1 MAMERGKGETSGN
14 GDAARDTAA
23 VIRGAFRLPSD
34 AEIPPGNAPGTAQN
48 YRRIMDDYREHGR
61 RYLASGDYRQAA
73 EKNWGAFA
81 ESVKSIAADYG
92 MKISSHGA
100 IVSVA
105 GRLSALAA
113 QDDPAAGA
121 LLRQGLGLAR
131 SLHQHF
137 YEDDLPA
144 DDVIYSAG
152 VVAEAIDLMQRRFG
166 LGGNN
171 GAAPEG
177 E

>member
-1 MAMERGKGETSGN
+1 MAMEQGNGGGKG
-14 GDAARDTAA
+14 ARADTAA
-23 VIRGAFRLPSD
+23 AIRAAFRMPSD
-34 AEIPPGNAPGTAQN
+34 VEIPPGNAPDQAKT

-61 RYLASGDYRQAA
+61 RYLVEEDYRQAD
-73 EKNWGAFA
+73 EKTWGAFA

-92 MKISSHGA
+92 MKITSHGA

-105 GRLSALAA
+105 GRLSSLAA
-113 QDDPAAGA
+113 QDDAAAGA
-121 LLRQGLGLAR
+121 LLHQGLGLAR

-137 YEDDLPA
+137 YEDDLPSES
-144 DDVIYSAG
+144 VIYSAG
-152 VVAEAIDLMQRRFG
+152 VVAEAIDLMQQRFAMNDG
-166 LGGNN
+166 SN

>member
-1 MAMERGKGETSGN
+1 MAAEQGSGESSRN
-14 GDAARDTAA
+14 GDTAA

-34 AEIPPGNAPGTAQN
+34 AEIAPGNAPGTAQN

-73 EKNWGAFA
+73 EKNWGAFS

-105 GRLSALAA
+105 GRLSSLAA

-121 LLRQGLGLAR
+121 LLRQGLASAR

-144 DDVIYSAG
+144 GDVIYSAE
-152 VVAEAIDLMQRRFG
+152 VVAAAIDAMQRRFG

>member
-1 MAMERGKGETSGN
+1 MAMERDNGKTPGN

-23 VIRGAFRLPSD
+23 VIRAAFRMPSD
-34 AEIPPGNAPGTAQN
+34 AEMAPGDAPGTAQT

-92 MKISSHGA
+92 MKISSHA
-100 IVSVA
+100 TIVNVA
-105 GRLSALAA
+105 GRLSSLAA
-113 QDDPAAGA
+113 QDNPEAGR
-121 LLRQGLGLAR
+121 LLHLGLGLAR

-144 DDVIYSAG
+144 ESVIYSAG

-166 LGGNN
+166 LGNN

>member
-1 MAMERGKGETSGN
+1 MAAKHSNGESSGN
-14 GDAARDTAA
+14 GDAVRDTAA
-23 VIRGAFRLPSD
+23 VIRAAFRLPSD
-34 AEIPPGNAPGTAQN
+34 AEIAPGNAPGTAQN

-81 ESVKSIAADYG
+81 ESVKAIAADYG

-105 GRLSALAA
+105 GRLSSLAA

-121 LLRQGLGLAR
+121 LLHLGLGLAR

-144 DDVIYSAG
+144 ESVIYSAG

-166 LGGNN
+166 LDGGN
-171 GAAPEG
+171 GAAGEG

>member
-1 MAMERGKGETSGN
+1 MAAKHSNGESSGN
-14 GDAARDTAA
+14 GDAVRDTAA
-23 VIRGAFRLPSD
+23 VIRAAFRMPSD
-34 AEIPPGNAPGTAQN
+34 AEIAPGNAFNTAQN

-81 ESVKSIAADYG
+81 ESVKAIAADYG

-105 GRLSALAA
+105 GRLSSLAA

-121 LLRQGLGLAR
+121 LLRQGLDSAR

-137 YEDDLPA
+137 YEDDLP
-144 DDVIYSAG
+144 DENVIYSAG
-152 VVAEAIDLMQRRFG
+152 VVAEAIDLMQQRFG
-166 LGGNN
+166 LGGGN
-171 GAAPEG
+171 GAAGEG

>member
-1 MAMERGKGETSGN
+1 MAMEQGNGGGKGARA
-14 GDAARDTAA
+14 DPAAA
-23 VIRGAFRLPSD
+23 IRAAFRMPSD
-34 AEIPPGNAPGTAQN
+34 SEIAPGDAPGTAET
-48 YRRIMDDYREHGR
+48 YRRLMDDYREHGS
-61 RYLASGDYRQAA
+61 RYLADGDYRQAA

-92 MKISSHGA
+92 MKISAHGT

-105 GRLSALAA
+105 SRLSNLAA
-113 QDDPAAGA
+113 QDDPEAGA

-144 DDVIYSAG
+144 EDVIYSAG
-152 VVAEAIDLMQRRFG
+152 VVAAAIDLMQQRFAMNDG
-166 LGGNN
+166 SN

>member
-1 MAMERGKGETSGN
+1 MATERDNGN
-14 GDAARDTAA
+14 TARADTAA
-23 VIRGAFRLPSD
+23 AIRAAFRMPSD
-34 AEIPPGNAPGTAQN
+34 VEIPPGNAPDQAKT

-61 RYLASGDYRQAA
+61 RYLAAGDYRQAA

-113 QDDPAAGA
+113 QDDAEAGA

-144 DDVIYSAG
+144 GDVIYSAG
-152 VVAEAIDLMQRRFG
+152 VVAAAIDLMQQRFG
-166 LGGNN
+166 RGGSN